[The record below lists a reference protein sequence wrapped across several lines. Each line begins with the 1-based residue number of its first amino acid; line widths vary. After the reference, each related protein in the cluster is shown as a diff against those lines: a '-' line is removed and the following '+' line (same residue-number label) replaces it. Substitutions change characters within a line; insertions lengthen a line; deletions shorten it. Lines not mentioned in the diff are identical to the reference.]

1 MHADFRRALGLI
13 EPQSVD
19 FIYADPPFRTER
31 AHRLAPAGRGR
42 ARRGGAPIAYED
54 RWSTPEYL
62 DFLDDLIALSC
73 AALKETGSI
82 AIHVDH
88 RASAHARCLLDEHF
102 GPERFINELIWKY
115 GLGNATASRHFLRKH
130 DTILLY
136 ARSPRYFFDRQRG
149 PLTEAQ
155 QRKYCHEDEG
165 GRFMMS
171 YGKRYNL
178 KGGKPL
184 ESVLDIPALA
194 ATDGERC
201 GYPTQKP
208 LRLLEVLIESL
219 CPPGG
224 MALDPCCGSAT
235 TAVAAQRS
243 GRRWIAIDES
253 DAAIGMSTARLRA
266 EQNAAFVVERIG

>member
-31 AHRLAPAGRGR
+31 AHRLSPAAGGRT
-42 ARRGGAPIAYED
+42 RRGGAPIAYED

-62 DFLDDLIALSC
+62 DFLDDLIALSR

-130 DTILLY
+130 DTILVY

-149 PLTEAQ
+149 PLTDAQ
-155 QRKYCHEDEG
+155 QRKYCHEDER

-208 LRLLEVLIESL
+208 LRLLKVLIESL
-219 CPPGG
+219 CPPCG
-224 MALDPCCGSAT
+224 MVLDPCCGSGT

-243 GRRWIAIDES
+243 GRRWVAIDES
-253 DAAIGMSTARLRA
+253 DAAIGVSTVRLRA
-266 EQNAAFVVERIG
+266 EQGAAFVVERIR